1 MKNKYLAIFF
11 LSVFIIKD
19 EGFADTMV
27 MNPNKTTP
35 LSAVYK
41 LTKTNSVDIEVT
53 IKGKTPEM
61 DIKHIFLTGTIKD
74 IPIHGLYPD
83 MTNTVIL
90 KMADK
95 EITNFLITEKVEFKK
110 GKVSVD
116 LLPTPDPAN
125 QDLYFVNHIRYN
137 LPEDDRNF
145 LIAYDRKG
153 DIRYLNYNHKL
164 HYMFQT
170 DQQILMKNNNGIFDL
185 LNNRLVNYKGTYDL
199 QTHHDSLF
207 LNDNKHLVLADS
219 KWGIEDRII
228 ELDDKGEILK
238 DLSFG
243 SLFRDIITSSQEI
256 KIMNK
261 IIFDSSNIYFKN
273 GKRKGIDWAHANSV
287 VYDEEQDIMYFS
299 LRQQG
304 VLAVDYSEWKLIW
317 WMTDNT
323 LDTIHDG
330 VPNRGM
336 NFLDL
341 KSLEPYRVKG
351 DAVLNGPKN
360 QHALFLFKNGNLGM
374 FDNVGDAEKSDK
386 GSRYIE
392 YQITG
397 TPNNWQAKLV
407 REYKDDSLYSQITSD
422 IDLVGN
428 NHENLL
434 ITWGIPE
441 HIREINQQN
450 EIIFDLNV
458 SQKNFLYRADKKP
471 LYPYQNEYK
480 KYSLDANEKSKNP
493 Y

>member
-1 MKNKYLAIFF
+1 MKNKYLVLFF
-11 LSVFIIKD
+11 LSVFIIKN
-19 EGFADTMV
+19 ECFTDTMV

-41 LTKTNSVDIEVT
+41 LTQTNSVDIEVT

-74 IPIHGLYPD
+74 IPIHGLYPNR
-83 MTNTVIL
+83 TNTVIL

-95 EITNFLITEKVEFKK
+95 EITNYLITETVKINA

-125 QDLYFVNHIRYN
+125 QDFYFVNHIRYN

-170 DQQILMKNNNGIFDL
+170 NQQILMKNNNGIFDL

-199 QTHHDSLF
+199 HTHHDSLF
-207 LNDNKHLVLADS
+207 LNNKHLVLANS
-219 KWGIEDRII
+219 TWGVEDRLV
-228 ELDDKGEILK
+228 ELDDKGKVLR

-243 SLFRDIITSSQEI
+243 SLFRDIITSPQEI

-261 IIFDSSNIYFKN
+261 IIFDESNIYTK
-273 GKRKGIDWAHANSV
+273 KGRRREIDWAHANSI
-287 VYDEEQDIMYFS
+287 VYDEEKDIMYFS

-304 VLAVDYSEWKLIW
+304 VIAVDYSDWKLIW
-317 WMTDNT
+317 WMADNT
-323 LDTIHDG
+323 LDTIDKG
-330 VPNRGM
+330 VPNKGM

-397 TPNNWQAKLV
+397 SPYNWQAELV
-407 REYKDDSLYSQITSD
+407 REYKDDNLYSQITSD
-422 IDLVGN
+422 VDLVGD

-450 EIIFDLNV
+450 EVIFDLNV
-458 SQKNFLYRADKKP
+458 SQKNFLYRADKMP
-471 LYPYQNEYK
+471 LYPYQNEFK

>member
-1 MKNKYLAIFF
+1 MKNKYLIIFLLNF
-11 LSVFIIKD
+11 FMIKND
-19 EGFADTMV
+19 GFTDTIV

-35 LSAVYK
+35 LSAVYM
-41 LTKTNSVDIEVT
+41 LAQTNSVDIEVT
-53 IKGKTPEM
+53 IKGKTSEM
-61 DIKHIFLTGTIKD
+61 DIKHTFLAGTIKD
-74 IPIHGLYPD
+74 IPIHGLYPNR
-83 MTNTVIL
+83 TNTVIL
-90 KMADK
+90 KISNK
-95 EITNFLITEKVEFKK
+95 EITNYLITKAIEFDK

-116 LLPTPDPAN
+116 LLPTPDPKN
-125 QDLYFVNHIRYN
+125 QDLYFANHIRYN

-164 HYMFQT
+164 HYIFQT
-170 DQQILMKNNNGIFDL
+170 NQQILIKNNNGIFDL
-185 LNNRLVNYKGTYDL
+185 LNNRLVNYKGTYNL
-199 QTHHDSLF
+199 HTHHDSLV
-207 LNDNKHLVLADS
+207 LNKKHVVLANS
-219 KWGIEDRII
+219 KWGVEDRIV
-228 ELDDKGEILK
+228 ELNDKGEILR

-243 SLFRDIITSSQEI
+243 SLFRDIITTPQEKI
-256 KIMNK
+256 IMNQ
-261 IIFDSSNIYFKN
+261 IIFDESNIYTKN
-273 GKRKGIDWAHANSV
+273 GKRKEIDWAHANSL

-304 VLAVDYSEWKLIW
+304 VLAVDYSSWKLIW

-323 LDTIHDG
+323 LDTIHEG
-330 VPNRGM
+330 VPNRGL

-351 DAVLNGPKN
+351 DAVRNGPKN
-360 QHALFLFKNGNLGM
+360 QHSLFLFKNGNLGM

-392 YQITG
+392 YKITG
-397 TPNNWQAKLV
+397 FQNNWQAKLV
-407 REYKDDSLYSQITSD
+407 REYKDDKLYSQITSD
-422 IDLVGN
+422 IDVVGN

-450 EIIFDLNV
+450 KVIFDLSV
-458 SQKNFLYRADKKP
+458 KQDNFLYRVDKMP
-471 LYPYQNEYK
+471 LYPYQNRNK
-480 KYSLDANEKSKNP
+480 KYSLDANDKNKTP

>member
-1 MKNKYLAIFF
+1 MKNRYLIILF
-11 LSVFIIKD
+11 LSIIIIKN
-19 EGFADTMV
+19 ESFTDTMV

-35 LSAVYK
+35 LSAVYQ
-41 LTKTNSVDIEVT
+41 LTQTNSVDIEVT

-61 DIKHIFLTGTIKD
+61 DIKHTFLAGTIKD
-74 IPIHGLYPD
+74 IPIHGLYPN

-90 KMADK
+90 RMSDK
-95 EITNFLITEKVEFKK
+95 EITNYLITEKVEFKV

-116 LLPTPDPAN
+116 LLPTPDPQN

-137 LPEDDRNF
+137 LPEDDRNTM
-145 LIAYDRKG
+145 IAYDRKG

-164 HYMFQT
+164 HYVFQT
-170 DQQILMKNNNGIFDL
+170 NQQILIKNNNGIFDL
-185 LNNRLVNYKGTYDL
+185 FNNRLVNYKGAYNL
-199 QTHHDSLF
+199 HTHHDSLV
-207 LNDNKHLVLADS
+207 LNKKHVVLANS
-219 KWGIEDRII
+219 TWGVEDRVV
-228 ELDDKGEILK
+228 ELDDNGEVLR

-243 SLFRDIITSSQEI
+243 SLFRDIVTSPQEI

-261 IIFDSSNIYFKN
+261 IIFDKSNIYTKN
-273 GKRKGIDWAHANSV
+273 GKRKEIDWAHANSL

-299 LRQQG
+299 LRHQG
-304 VLAVDYSEWKLIW
+304 VLAVDYSSWKLIW
-317 WMTDNT
+317 WMADNT
-323 LDTIHDG
+323 LDTVHKG

-341 KSLEPYRVKG
+341 KSLDSYRVKG
-351 DAVLNGPKN
+351 DAVLNGPRN
-360 QHALFLFKNGNLGM
+360 QHSLFLFKNGNLGM
-374 FDNVGDAEKSDK
+374 FDNRGDNWESDE

-397 TPNNWQAKLV
+397 SQNNWQAKAV
-407 REYKDDSLYSQITSD
+407 REYKDDDLYSIITSD
-422 IDLVGN
+422 IDLVGD

-434 ITWGIPE
+434 IAWGIPE

-458 SQKNFLYRADKKP
+458 RQIEFFYRVDKMP
-471 LYPYQNEYK
+471 FYPYQDKNK
-480 KYSLDANEKSKNP
+480 KYSLEANEKNKTP

>member
-1 MKNKYLAIFF
+1 MKNKYLVIFF
-11 LSVFIIKD
+11 LSVFIIKN
-19 EGFADTMV
+19 ESFTDTMV

-41 LTKTNSVDIEVT
+41 LVQTNSADIAVT

-61 DIKHIFLTGTIKD
+61 DIKHTFLAGTIKD
-74 IPIHGLYPD
+74 IPIHGLYPNW
-83 MTNTVIL
+83 TNTVIL
-90 KMADK
+90 RVSNK
-95 EITNFLITEKVEFKK
+95 EITNYLITKAMELKT

-116 LLPTPDPAN
+116 LLPTPDPEN

-164 HYMFQT
+164 HYLFQT
-170 DQQILMKNNNGIFDL
+170 NQQILMKNNNGIFDL

-207 LNDNKHLVLADS
+207 LNNNKHLVLADS

-243 SLFRDIITSSQEI
+243 SLFRDIITSPQEI
-256 KIMNK
+256 KIMNE
-261 IIFDSSNIYFKN
+261 IIFDESNIYSKN
-273 GKRKGIDWAHANSV
+273 GKRKGIDWAHANSL

-304 VLAVDYSEWKLIW
+304 VIAVDYSEWKLIW
-317 WMTDNT
+317 WMADNT

-336 NFLDL
+336 NFFDL

-351 DAVLNGPKN
+351 DAVRNGPKN
-360 QHALFLFKNGNLGM
+360 QHALLLLKNGNLAM

-392 YQITG
+392 YRISG
-397 TPNNWQAKLV
+397 YPNSWQARAV

-422 IDLVGN
+422 IDLVGD

-450 EIIFDLNV
+450 RIIFDLSVKQN
-458 SQKNFLYRADKKP
+458 NFLYRADKKP
-471 LYPYQNEYK
+471 FYPYQNRIK
-480 KYSLDANEKSKNP
+480 KYSLDANAKNKNP